1 MGIVTSILDALRRQG
16 RPTQRSALRRLDQ
29 QLDGQVVLERGRNV
43 ARSELGLAEQFTAR
57 VQAYEQR
64 VTPLSGDELGA
75 IESNAALAF
84 GFAAAFGVHPSE
96 TLSLDDLDAT
106 FANWLA
112 SEDQKDYDSRAVV
125 ELLGAAFGMYCV
137 TNLDM
142 RWVTVEDSQG
152 TAIAVQGRK
161 TSFFGFPYH
170 SIEKRIAAGETGF
183 FRAVYIGLQDAAG
196 QDFQP
201 TP

>member
-1 MGIVTSILDALRRQG
+1 
-16 RPTQRSALRRLDQ
+16 
-29 QLDGQVVLERGRNV
+29 
-43 ARSELGLAEQFTAR
+43 LGSAEQFTAR

-64 VTPLSGDELGA
+64 VTPLSSDELDA
-75 IESNAALAF
+75 IESNAARAL
-84 GFAAAFGVHPSE
+84 GFADAFGVRPAE
-96 TLSLDDLDAT
+96 KLSLDDLDAA

-125 ELLGAAFGMYCV
+125 ELLGAAFGMYCAN
-137 TNLDM
+137 NLDM

-161 TSFFGFPYH
+161 TKFFGFPYH

-183 FRAVYIGLQDAAG
+183 FRTVYIVLQDAAA
-196 QDFQP
+196 QDYQP